1 MPPSNNDISFGQERL
16 NSIFKVS
23 AKYPDKLT
31 SRESSWLEFKENFNF
46 GSLSKYAKT
55 MAAFAN
61 TQGGYIVFGIK
72 DNPHRMVGIRE
83 EDFSNINPERLTNE
97 LNELFS
103 PEIAWEIHV
112 HEFNDK
118 TFGLICSHE
127 SNNKPVMAKKNSG
140 EVKEAEI
147 YYRYRGRSE
156 KIKYSELLAIL
167 DDRRK
172 QEQSL
177 WMNLL
182 EKIAKIGVQD
192 AAVFDTNTGE
202 VSGTSASFIIDEGL
216 LDKLRFIKEGQIEDK
231 DGSPIHKLIGALK
244 TAGKGSILPV
254 KRTYTDRTRGIRTD
268 DIITDFLN
276 QKIVD
281 NPMEYIK
288 QICWESAFHLPVYYY
303 IVQSKKTL
311 QEVIYVLKEV
321 KTRSPSHAGLL
332 GRLSSSREYKINIP
346 PNSAS
351 RAAKQ
356 KSLYRQTVLKRLVNL
371 NSFAANPVDLKYL
384 LQSMRAIS
392 KSELDSTYVLGLL
405 KNIFDS
411 YYTQRNPDISG
422 DIRYTVCHV
431 DVLMCRDKVKR

>member
-1 MPPSNNDISFGQERL
+1 MPPSNSNSSFSQERL

-23 AKYPDKLT
+23 AKYPDKLN
-31 SRESSWLEFKENFNF
+31 SRESSWLEFKETFNF

-72 DNPHRMVGIRE
+72 NKPHRMVGIRE
-83 EDFSNINPERLTNE
+83 DDFSNINPERLTNE

-103 PEIAWEIHV
+103 PEIAWDIHV
-112 HEFNDK
+112 HEFKDK
-118 TFGLICSHE
+118 TFGLIYSHE

-167 DDRRK
+167 DERRK

-231 DGSPIHKLIGALK
+231 DVSPIHKLIGELQ

-254 KRTYTDRTRGIRTD
+254 KRIYTDRTRGIRTE

-311 QEVIYVLKEV
+311 NEVIYVLEEV

-332 GRLSSSREYKINIP
+332 ERLSSSREYKITI
-346 PNSAS
+346 PNSAL

-356 KSLYRQTVLKRLVNL
+356 KSLYHQAVLKRRVNL
-371 NSFAANPVDLKYL
+371 NSFATNPVDLKYL
-384 LQSMRAIS
+384 LQSMRAIGR
-392 KSELDSTYVLGLL
+392 SELDSTYVLGLL
-405 KNIFDS
+405 KSIFDS

-422 DIRYTVCHV
+422 DIRYAVCHI
-431 DVLMCRDKVKR
+431 DVLMCRDKVKQ